1 MLLGRVSRDSEQG
14 LSQEVVWHPLATN
27 ISKLNVDGSLLGN
40 PGKYGFGGKIRDSYG
55 QWLN

>member
-1 MLLGRVSRDSEQG
+1 MLLGRVSKDSEQG

-27 ISKLNVDGSLLGN
+27 ISKLNVDGSLLG
-40 PGKYGFGGKIRDSYG
+40 KYGFGGKIRDSYG

>member
-27 ISKLNVDGSLLGN
+27 ISKLNVDGSLLG
-40 PGKYGFGGKIRDSYG
+40 KYGFGGKIRDSYG